1 MVLTE
6 KLNKDPTVKAKL
18 DQFFT
23 TFYHRYK
30 EAKKNTIP
38 VHPGANFKGFDC
50 FYIEKQKGFV
60 TTEMGRTGQ
69 PDNDGGIVQTL
80 PETIIKDYP
89 IISGLNQLY
98 LLNNGRNPGGA
109 MDRFYDS
116 KPIEGNINYLDIS
129 FEKLIQTIAH
139 EIAHAFQIAKNI
151 REDKAVEIEGKISFG
166 TTSDCM
172 ESGKGE
178 RDKDYNLIK
187 PENPELVKE
196 HKQFELEIQKMI
208 LDSTEFKEFERW

>member
-6 KLNKDPTVKAKL
+6 KLDKDPTVKAKL

-38 VHPGANFKGFDC
+38 VHPSANFKGFDC
-50 FYIEKQKGFV
+50 FYIETKKEFA
-60 TTEMGRTGQ
+60 TEMGRTGQ

-80 PETIIKDYP
+80 PEVIIKDYP

-116 KPIEGNINYLDIS
+116 KPMEGNIKFLDIS

-151 REDKAVEIEGKISFG
+151 SEDKAVEIEGRIGFG

-172 ESGKGE
+172 ESGEGE
-178 RDKDYNLIK
+178 RDKDYKLVK
-187 PENPELVKE
+187 PKNPELVKE